1 MKMGKIEE
9 LREQAQVAM
18 AEMQRLQQMYD
29 YADDDM
35 KKSIAFKIKGYQEEY
50 VALARRIK
58 DEVFNNKIQVQT
70 VYDDGKRFCKIIN
83 FFRGGIKNGNE

>member
-35 KKSIAFKIKGYQEEY
+35 KKSIAFKIKG
-50 VALARRIK
+50 
-58 DEVFNNKIQVQT
+58 
-70 VYDDGKRFCKIIN
+70 
-83 FFRGGIKNGNE
+83 

>member
-1 MKMGKIEE
+1 MKMSKIEE

-50 VALARRIK
+50 TALARRIK
-58 DEVFNNKIQVQT
+58 DEVFENEVSVTT
-70 VYDDGKRFCKIIN
+70 VYADGKKFCKIIN
-83 FFRGGIKNGNE
+83 FFRG

>member
-1 MKMGKIEE
+1 MKMGRIEE

-35 KKSIAFKIKGYQEEY
+35 KASIAFKIKGYQLEY
-50 VALARRIK
+50 TALARRIK
-58 DEVFNNKIQVQT
+58 DEVFESKVPVVT

-83 FFRGGIKNGNE
+83 FFRG

>member
-1 MKMGKIEE
+1 MKMSKIEE
-9 LREQAQVAM
+9 LREQAQLAM

-58 DEVFNNKIQVQT
+58 DKVFENEVSVTT

-83 FFRGGIKNGNE
+83 FFRG

>member
-58 DEVFNNKIQVQT
+58 TEVFESKVPVAI

-83 FFRGGIKNGNE
+83 FFRG